1 MAFVRPTLRELISRI
16 SSGIQSRLSVPQA
29 RRSNATVYSRVLAG
43 ASHELHGFIEYV
55 SKQIFVDTA
64 DSEHLDRHASIFGI
78 TRKAASKASGTVK
91 FSFQD
96 GVVNIPVGTILQGGD
111 EQQFQVTV
119 APNAEGVASV
129 EALVAGEAGN
139 IESGDTLTLISPIE
153 GVISEAES
161 QGIAGG
167 ADAEDD
173 ENLRARVL
181 ARQRETP
188 HGGTSS
194 DYVQWALAVPGVT
207 RAWCYPLENG
217 DGTVVVRFVCDDLAD
232 ISPTS
237 EMVKQVQSYIDSK
250 RPVTADVTV
259 MGPTLKAV
267 NIEISTLTPDTSDVR
282 AAVEAELK
290 DLFMKESEPSR
301 SIYLSHIRAAISA
314 AAGEVDHVLV
324 SPTANPTAGT
334 NELPTLGTITWN

>member
-1 MAFVRPTLRELISRI
+1 M
-16 SSGIQSRLSVPQA
+16 
-29 RRSNATVYSRVLAG
+29 
-43 ASHELHGFIEYV
+43 
-55 SKQIFVDTA
+55 
-64 DSEHLDRHASIFGI
+64 
-78 TRKAASKASGTVK
+78 
-91 FSFQD
+91 
-96 GVVNIPVGTILQGGD
+96 
-111 EQQFQVTV
+111 
-119 APNAEGVASV
+119 
-129 EALVAGEAGN
+129 
-139 IESGDTLTLISPIE
+139 
-153 GVISEAES
+153 
-161 QGIAGG
+161 
-167 ADAEDD
+167 
-173 ENLRARVL
+173 
-181 ARQRETP
+181 
-188 HGGTSS
+188 
-194 DYVQWALAVPGVT
+194 T

-324 SPTANPTAGT
+324 SPTRQREQMSFSRWGRSHGT
-334 NELPTLGTITWN
+334 DDAERVFPDAKAASSSGPSVAEG

>member
-16 SSGIQSRLSVPQA
+16 SSGIQSRLSVPQV

-290 DLFMKESEPSR
+290 DLFMKESEPSWSR
-301 SIYLSHIRAAISA
+301 
-314 AAGEVDHVLV
+314 
-324 SPTANPTAGT
+324 
-334 NELPTLGTITWN
+334 